1 MSLFEYRTKLIIA
14 TTLYR
19 KQQELIRMEG
29 ENLKKDDCIYRNH
42 KGLSQWIFDDL
53 TFYKI
58 DSNVPDVF
66 MNLLDYQ

>member
-1 MSLFEYRTKLIIA
+1 MNALNVYKSQVEEET
-14 TTLYR
+14 
-19 KQQELIRMEG
+19 EG

-58 DSNVPDVF
+58 NSNVPDVF